1 MPDTTFVM
9 RMRSPAVTVVR
20 AHPRR
25 CATLVPAVQTTREP
39 PARGVCTARSRVAQS
54 AERPAVNR
62 QVVGSI
68 PTAGARKD
76 HLPANS
82 LADLRKLSALAWHD
96 LVSSLE
102 SPPQLGRAPRSG
114 RASGPWH

>member
-68 PTAGARKD
+68 PTAGARRD
-76 HLPANS
+76 HLPAIS
-82 LADLRKLSALAWHD
+82 SADLQKRRLDAASPCLIRGQPTPGLDSLD
-96 LVSSLE
+96 LTST
-102 SPPQLGRAPRSG
+102 
-114 RASGPWH
+114 